1 MSTPCESSVPITDS
15 ALVMAAAGVF
25 AAAGLRFLRDFTCYL
40 SGSELIRIIVDSIP
54 SIRPGPNVLSIMMLI
69 RPLR

>member
-1 MSTPCESSVPITDS
+1 MPCESSVPTTAS
-15 ALVMAAAGVF
+15 ALVMVAAGAF
-25 AAAGLRFLRDFTCYL
+25 AATAVRFLRDFTCYL
-40 SGSELIRIIVDSIP
+40 SGSELIMIIVDSIP